1 MAIFSIPPL
10 LIRDA
15 VAYLPGMLRWLAII
29 LLLLSAPLGGALP
42 AIAQARD
49 LAAKAVSTHH
59 HSMVTSDTLQ
69 DASADGGS
77 HCGQEAHCPSPA
89 KSDHP
94 ALCSACVAI
103 DAAPFGL
110 TRSAGSS
117 IRLTPQRQATLLDQ
131 ALKPLSPPPK
141 LYLSV

>member
-1 MAIFSIPPL
+1 MPPL

-42 AIAQARD
+42 AVAQARD
-49 LAAKAVSTHH
+49 IAAKAANTHH
-59 HSMVTSDTLQ
+59 HNVLTSDTMRH
-69 DASADGGS
+69 ASADGGS
-77 HCGQEAHCPSPA
+77 HCGKQAHCPGPA

-94 ALCSACVAI
+94 TLCSACVAI
-103 DAAPFGL
+103 DAAPMGL
-110 TRSAGSS
+110 TRSAGPST
-117 IRLTPQRQATLLDQ
+117 RLTPQRQATLLDQ

-141 LYLSV
+141 RYPSV